1 MKRRPLFLQLF
12 YTYMPLTLS
21 GLFVLVLLVNQFIRE
36 FYYSETK
43 KDLKSRVEL
52 IGKYIENSHS
62 KHSIQSLAIES
73 GNAANIRV
81 TIIDSSGLVLGDS
94 HENPNDMDNHG
105 TRPEVM
111 DAIQHGIGNTIRY
124 SQTIGENL
132 MYYAIPI
139 TSDGMPQVIRVS
151 VSLNSL
157 DDTLQALQNKII
169 FFGLAVAFGLLL
181 LSYLFSRQ
189 IAKPLED
196 MKSAAEQFSKE
207 DLSKPVPVPNTKE
220 LASLA
225 ESLNAMASNLSNRL
239 KTITD
244 ERNEREAILSSMRE
258 GVIAIGQNRAIISI
272 NDAACDYLE
281 LNKEIVIGQPV
292 DGLIRDS
299 GFVNFVNRLLESKEM
314 IETEIRINRNKDRF
328 FWVKGNTLTFASNT
342 GGVLVV
348 MNDMTH
354 QKQLEKI
361 RQDFVANVS
370 HELKT
375 PITSMIGYMEILDSG
390 TATPEQSKG
399 FIEKVFNQTS
409 RLNAIVDDL
418 LKLSRIEAQEE
429 GEMIEL
435 IHQPLFPILS
445 SAVEDVKSAY
455 PMENENVK
463 LNCSTEIHVNADAQL
478 LREAI
483 SNLLNN
489 ALKYGSKISNIKLS
503 GVSDENQVTISVT
516 NSGNPIPEKYKKRI
530 FQRFYR
536 IDKSRSRDAGGTGLG
551 LAIVKHIVLVHGGK
565 VWVENLPEAKTRFK
579 ITIPT

>member
-1 MKRRPLFLQLF
+1 
-12 YTYMPLTLS
+12 MPLTLA

-43 KDLKSRVEL
+43 KDLKDRVEL
-52 IGKYIENSHS
+52 IGNFIENIYDQ
-62 KHSIQSLAIES
+62 HSIQTFAIES
-73 GNAANIRV
+73 GNAANMRV

-94 HENPNDMDNHG
+94 HENPIDMDNHG

-111 DAIQHGIGNTIRY
+111 DAIQHGNGNTIRY

-139 TSDGMPQVIRVS
+139 SPDRTPHVIRVS

-157 DDTLQALQNKII
+157 DDTIQALQNKII
-169 FFGLAVAFGLLL
+169 FFGFAVAFGLLL
-181 LSYLFSRQ
+181 LSYLFSRK
-189 IAKPLED
+189 IARPLED

-207 DLSKPVPVPNTKE
+207 DLSKPVIVPNTKE

-258 GVIAIGQNRAIISI
+258 GVVAIGPNRAIISI
-272 NDAACDYLE
+272 NDTACDYLE
-281 LNKEIVIGQPV
+281 INKELAIGQPV

-299 GFVNFVNRLLESKEM
+299 GFVHVINRLLESKNT
-314 IETEIRINRNKDRF
+314 IETEIRIKRNKDRF
-328 FWVKGNTLTFASNT
+328 FWVKGNTLTLASSADSI
-342 GGVLVV
+342 LVV

-399 FIEKVFNQTS
+399 FIEKVFNQTK

-445 SAVEDVKSAY
+445 SAVEDVKSLY
-455 PMENENVK
+455 PLEDKKIE
-463 LNCSTEIHVNADAQL
+463 LNCSSENHVNADAQL

-483 SNLLNN
+483 SNLLDN
-489 ALKYGSKISNIKLS
+489 AIKYGFEKSSIQLS
-503 GVSDENQVTISVT
+503 GDSDENQVMINVT
-516 NSGNPIPEKYKKRI
+516 NGGNPIPEKYKKRI

-551 LAIVKHIVLVHGGK
+551 LAIVKHIVFVHGGK
-565 VWVENLPEAKTRFK
+565 VLVENFPEAKTRFK
-579 ITIPT
+579 IILPA